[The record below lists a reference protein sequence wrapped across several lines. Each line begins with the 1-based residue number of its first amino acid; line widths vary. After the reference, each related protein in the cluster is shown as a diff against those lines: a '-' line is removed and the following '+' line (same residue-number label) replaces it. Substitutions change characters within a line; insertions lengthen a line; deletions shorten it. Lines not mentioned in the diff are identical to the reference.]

1 MSASRGFLELLE
13 DLLSPLGPISVR
25 RMFGGAGIYCE
36 GHVFAFVDDDQLFLK
51 TAAEGQAAFEAEGTG
66 PFTYM
71 TKHGPGT
78 LMSYW
83 RAPERLFD
91 DPDEMVAWAR
101 TALAVARR
109 AAAKSASR
117 SKPKSAGAATKKG
130 ATKKASKKG
139 VAKKMTGRRMRRG

>member
-1 MSASRGFLELLE
+1 
-13 DLLSPLGPISVR
+13 
-25 RMFGGAGIYCE
+25 MFGGAGIYCD

-51 TAAEGQAAFEAEGTG
+51 TDEAGRVAFEAEGMG
-66 PFTYM
+66 PFTYQ

-109 AAAKSASR
+109 AATQSGSRGKSANR
-117 SKPKSAGAATKKG
+117 PKQAK
-130 ATKKASKKG
+130 
-139 VAKKMTGRRMRRG
+139 AKKRAQRR

>member
-1 MSASRGFLELLE
+1 
-13 DLLSPLGPISVR
+13 
-25 RMFGGAGIYCE
+25 MFGGAGIYCE

-51 TAAEGQAAFEAEGTG
+51 TDAEGQAAFEAEGTG

-91 DPDEMVAWAR
+91 DPDEMVTWAR
-101 TALAVARR
+101 TALGVARR
-109 AAAKSASR
+109 AAAKSAAR

-130 ATKKASKKG
+130 AAKKTTKKGAEKK
-139 VAKKMTGRRMRRG
+139 TRRRMRRG